1 MHTKAISGIIILSL
15 FLISNFSSD
24 SALIG
29 SASAQVNTQQPP
41 TGSNNTAGAGANN
54 TEALVANITALV
66 ANITALVANTTSSDG
81 NTTAPI
87 ANAGSDQTVNESQ
100 AVQLDGSASTDPDG
114 DTLTYAWNQ
123 TAGTHV
129 SLSSADSATPSFI
142 APDVDAN
149 RDTLIFEL
157 TVDDGNGHNATD
169 TVNVKVSAGGDSVDQ
184 NNLINMI
191 FSNYIPQLFIFL
203 VFLVIIIPLV
213 LDIILAYR
221 GRREAGS
228 NNKDARSN
236 NKDARSNNKES
247 FRVRG
252 MPGLNRSLMTFGIIV
267 LLGTVIFYLLALI
280 TLNINNPTNPVFA
293 SLVDL
298 LRNLGIILGTAL
310 ATIIAFYF
318 GIRGS
323 ESAVEKAASA
333 ITEGMNRTK
342 VAEDKV
348 SPKVVSTEPAN
359 GAPEVPLDSLITATF
374 SVPMSIGTINKSTF
388 TVIKEGETD
397 PIEGVISFSSDA
409 KTVRFDADPD
419 LKPNS
424 KYTAE
429 ISIGAKD
436 IAGNAL
442 ASAEQWSFTTALA
455 PGPSESG
462 GKEKIDDTLAGRGG
476 SNKSNYRNNFN
487 YTSSND
493 NK

>member
-29 SASAQVNTQQPP
+29 SASAQINTQQPP
-41 TGSNNTAGAGANN
+41 TGSNNTAGAAANN

-221 GRREAGS
+221 GRRDAGS

-323 ESAVEKAASA
+323 ESAVEK
-333 ITEGMNRTK
+333 G
-342 VAEDKV
+342 
-348 SPKVVSTEPAN
+348 
-359 GAPEVPLDSLITATF
+359 
-374 SVPMSIGTINKSTF
+374 
-388 TVIKEGETD
+388 
-397 PIEGVISFSSDA
+397 
-409 KTVRFDADPD
+409 
-419 LKPNS
+419 S
-424 KYTAE
+424 KCY
-429 ISIGAKD
+429 
-436 IAGNAL
+436 
-442 ASAEQWSFTTALA
+442 
-455 PGPSESG
+455 
-462 GKEKIDDTLAGRGG
+462 
-476 SNKSNYRNNFN
+476 Y
-487 YTSSND
+487 
-493 NK
+493 